1 MASSIAIV
9 LRSSITGARTKI
21 ASFAAERRGNVL
33 IIMAFSML
41 PLTAATGMAIDYS
54 RAARLQTKVNSAA
67 DAAALAAVTTPMM
80 SKSMQEA
87 AQAASRMFISQASGL
102 QGLTWKTALKSTPTT
117 SQTLTSYTMDYGAYK
132 IVVTDINLTGLSR
145 TATVSYDALSH
156 NTFSNVLKLEESGI
170 GGTATAT
177 AKTAP
182 NVDFHILL
190 DTSGSMALPSTSSG
204 LTLLTSKTGGCAFA
218 CHSTNDAT
226 AIAKDGSR
234 KDYYG
239 VARSYG
245 IVLRIDEAKLAVQ
258 AMMTQAAATSASNK
272 AKYRASLSTFAAA
285 DPRSNNSFETPQ
297 SITATLSNVANSA
310 KTVDSSLYY
319 TNGCPTSSFCNND
332 MDTATSDAFSK
343 MNSMMA
349 SPGSGTNFAL
359 DKPQAVMFII
369 TDGMRD
375 ESRPGGKPEAE
386 IDRAWC
392 TTIKA
397 RGIRIGVLYTEYL
410 PESLSDDWS
419 KNNVKPNLY
428 KVEPA
433 LKDCASDGLYSK
445 VTTDDDIT
453 AALNKLFSQAVS
465 TARITE

>member
-1 MASSIAIV
+1 MASSIGID
-9 LRSSITGARTKI
+9 LRSSIKGARTKI
-21 ASFAAERRGNVL
+21 GSFAGERRGNVL

-80 SKSMQEA
+80 SQPIKDA

-102 QGLTWKTALKSTPTT
+102 QGLTWKTPLRATPTA
-117 SQTLTSYTMDYGAYK
+117 SQTLTTYTLDYGAYK
-132 IVVTDINLTGLSR
+132 VVVTDINLTGLSR

-170 GGTATAT
+170 GGSATAT

-204 LTLLTSKTGGCAFA
+204 LTLLTSKTNGCAFA

-234 KDYYG
+234 TDYYG

-245 IVLRIDEAKLAVQ
+245 IVLRIDEAKSAVQ
-258 AMMTQAAATSASNK
+258 AMMTQAASTGAANK

-285 DPRSNNSFETPQ
+285 DSRSNNYFTTRQ
-297 SITATLSNVANSA
+297 GITSVLTDVSNSSKGVA
-310 KTVDSSLYY
+310 SSLYY
-319 TNGCPTSSFCNND
+319 SNGCPTKDYCNND
-332 MDTATSDAFSK
+332 QDTASSDAFSK
-343 MNSMMA
+343 MNSMMQA
-349 SPGSGTNFAL
+349 PGSGTNLLL

-410 PESLSDDWS
+410 PESLSDSWS
-419 KNNVKPNLY
+419 KDNVKPNLY

>member
-1 MASSIAIV
+1 MVSSIGIDD
-9 LRSSITGARTKI
+9 RSSIDGVPSKI
-21 ASFAAERRGNVL
+21 DAFIENKRGNVL
-33 IIMAFSML
+33 IIMAFSLL

-80 SKSMQEA
+80 SQSMQAA
-87 AQAASRMFISQASGL
+87 AQAASRMFISQATAL
-102 QGLTWKTALKSTPTT
+102 QGLTWKTALKSSPTT
-117 SQTLTSYTMDYGAYK
+117 VQTLTTYTMDYGAYK
-132 IVVTDINLTGLSR
+132 VVVTDINLTGLSR

-156 NTFSNVLKLEESGI
+156 NTFSNVLKLAESGI
-170 GGTATAT
+170 GGSATAT

-190 DTSGSMALPSTSSG
+190 DTSGSMALPSTSAG

-226 AIAKDGSR
+226 AIAKDGTR
-234 KDYYG
+234 KDYFG
-239 VARSYG
+239 VARSFS
-245 IVLRIDEAKLAVQ
+245 IALRIDEAKLAVQ
-258 AMMTQAAATSASNK
+258 AMMTQAASTGAANK

-285 DPRSNNSFETPQ
+285 DTRSNNYFTTRQ
-297 SITATLSNVANSA
+297 KITSVLTDVSNSS
-310 KTVDSSLYY
+310 KTVESSLYY
-319 TNGCPTSSFCNND
+319 SNSCPTSSYCNND
-332 MDTATSDAFSK
+332 QDTATNDAFSR
-343 MNSMMA
+343 MNDMMLA
-349 SPGSGTNFAL
+349 PGSGSNIAL
-359 DKPQAVMFII
+359 DRPQAVMFII

-375 ESRPGGKPEAE
+375 EGRPGGKPEAE
-386 IDRAWC
+386 IDRTWC
-392 TTIKA
+392 NTIKA

-410 PESLSDDWS
+410 PESLSDQWS
-419 KNNVKPNLY
+419 KDNVKPNLY